1 MLEMGTQQAAS
12 PLPGWGL
19 VSGGVGCSGAA
30 QWVRLAGGQWCRS
43 PLALLACHPG
53 VSDPT
58 GVHRGSSSYK
68 VTADTEFVNLN
79 HRSSA
84 KTPHPALKS
93 SPHEALGPAL
103 PTGRPA
109 PALTRRGALPSL
121 LGVGEGPGAIP

>member
-58 GVHRGSSSYK
+58 GVC
-68 VTADTEFVNLN
+68 
-79 HRSSA
+79 
-84 KTPHPALKS
+84 
-93 SPHEALGPAL
+93 ALGQ
-103 PTGRPA
+103 
-109 PALTRRGALPSL
+109 LPSRRAL
-121 LGVGEGPGAIP
+121 WGLPSKPT